1 MIQGLDQLQQ
11 AADYHFYFRRLRKLG
26 LGLAAFGLM
35 LGGLAW
41 ATRDNRWSVAGMAV
55 AAAWILAYA
64 ALIGDP
70 LGRGWLR
77 SRPFTGHWLVAAALL
92 IMGGLVLAERR
103 FAPPQAGKLPVTL
116 APLAIVAIFGIGA
129 LIFYHQGLGASLL
142 AKKRPAPGMLKQL
155 DEQIA
160 AIKGGDLA
168 RDESLIEFTI
178 IGGGSVRA
186 ALRPGMVVLMGS
198 DGHLLF
204 YRRKQFEITPA
215 APGENAPATV
225 RLDGEQIAVKL
236 MPGAFERYRTGG
248 R

>member
-11 AADYHFYFRRLRKLG
+11 AADYHFYFRRLRRLG

-41 ATRDNRWSVAGMAV
+41 ATRDNRWSAAGLAIVAIW
-55 AAAWILAYA
+55 AWAYA
-64 ALIGDP
+64 ALLGDP

-77 SRPFTGHWLVAAALL
+77 SRPFAGHWLAAAALL
-92 IMGGLVLAERR
+92 ILGALVLAERR
-103 FAPPQAGKLPVTL
+103 TAPPPPGKLPVTL
-116 APLAIVAIFGIGA
+116 APLTIVAIFGVGS
-129 LIFYHQGLGASLL
+129 LVFYHRGLGSSLL
-142 AKKRPAPGMLKQL
+142 AKRRPAPGMLKQL

-160 AIKGGDLA
+160 AIKGGDLV

-186 ALRPGMVVLMGS
+186 ALRPGMVVLMGR

-204 YRRKQFEITPA
+204 YRRKHFEITPA

-236 MPGAFERYRTGG
+236 MPGAFERYRASG